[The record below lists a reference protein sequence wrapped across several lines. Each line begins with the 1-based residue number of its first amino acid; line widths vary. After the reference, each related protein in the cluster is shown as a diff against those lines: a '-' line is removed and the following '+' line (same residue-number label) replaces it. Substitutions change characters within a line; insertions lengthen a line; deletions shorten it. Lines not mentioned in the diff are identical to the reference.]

1 MLDVI
6 LLVRFRTLTSPGRW
20 KAQTVLLRVAGSVF
34 LMWLQSRESRRNAR
48 LLQHIGCDPWDLGWS
63 RLWTEPCLYICL
75 PVPLRACKHGVVLY
89 VGESVSFQRRFEEH
103 ILRLLDPK
111 GQTQQPFYH
120 FVRRGC
126 VSDSQLLAAV
136 SFFMLLPVS
145 AASHDRKNRLEAEV
159 SLTAVLGTLN
169 PPRVYSLA
177 GMTRRRG
184 SAAFG
189 QRIFGAS
196 RPLCRIRSRTSSRS
210 SSQIPLRA
218 NGHARRDDW
227 KAGLRLT
234 AAALCGHRFSGW
246 QHAAKSAW
254 ALSPGAWA
262 FVANRIDRTVE
273 GFRRRRGL
281 NMLRKIAV
289 RRRDLC
295 FPISIVSFSIPWL
308 GSECARQVVLRTL
321 RRLISSWRS
330 KGCWVPVLRHAKCFV
345 TWSSTPKVKDLLSNS
360 RSMNDWL
367 AGKSCPECHCAE
379 LRQADPSWPTV
390 VVDGIPHVAA
400 SQGTVPWPVSL
411 QHLARW
417 PASFALPPTWD
428 DLASAVREAFRG
440 LRKRCRILQDDPC
453 TDSAIVE
460 CTAELWSLF
469 SSGTGGDTPIS
480 HADIQAAKTWL
491 RGMFVTVFD
500 HNLSCLA
507 VTCQRLA
514 YEQACKLLDLSGPV
528 SEPNIVW
535 ELANTKALQDA
546 IVQMAVV
553 PDLKDEFLMPNN
565 FTKVPK
571 HQWQVGTVAVLPKW
585 KSPGLRWRL
594 IIQKH
599 ATPCCLLHSVVSRA
613 LDVLLDRFPH
623 HLWSDFMSIQ
633 EVVDMVHDFNVQS
646 GQLGYDS
653 GYTVAGDMKDCFRH
667 LPCPDGALMWTALSA
682 WWRDQQVQGVSIP
695 RKSADGKGCLGMCT
709 DPGWIYCS
717 FDSIGAVVRHFSMTN
732 FIHVEG
738 SLGRELQGVPQGD
751 ALSSAFLR
759 LWKWYREFVLGHG
772 SSALPNCIAF
782 PETRRRLLHLNATN
796 CLLLDVSYRD
806 DLRMFFAWRSNSPLS
821 CSFLHSWAWQQ
832 FDRRFQ
838 AGTMRLE
845 CTEPELFVG
854 LVCSWR
860 GGQMFV
866 KPAYPD
872 PFAAFCYDR
881 VDSFPLIPW
890 CSWMPP
896 QQKKN
901 AVRGLL
907 CRAFYQS
914 SDRSGRH
921 DAFWDVLTSLVLRA
935 GYPLRF
941 VKQHARHWAVTWVP
955 KNQGRTCINP
965 LILTDIDA
973 CFLRLERLC
982 TSLAC

>member
-1 MLDVI
+1 M
-6 LLVRFRTLTSPGRW
+6 
-20 KAQTVLLRVAGSVF
+20 
-34 LMWLQSRESRRNAR
+34 
-48 LLQHIGCDPWDLGWS
+48 
-63 RLWTEPCLYICL
+63 
-75 PVPLRACKHGVVLY
+75 
-89 VGESVSFQRRFEEH
+89 
-103 ILRLLDPK
+103 
-111 GQTQQPFYH
+111 
-120 FVRRGC
+120 
-126 VSDSQLLAAV
+126 
-136 SFFMLLPVS
+136 
-145 AASHDRKNRLEAEV
+145 
-159 SLTAVLGTLN
+159 
-169 PPRVYSLA
+169 
-177 GMTRRRG
+177 
-184 SAAFG
+184 
-189 QRIFGAS
+189 
-196 RPLCRIRSRTSSRS
+196 
-210 SSQIPLRA
+210 
-218 NGHARRDDW
+218 
-227 KAGLRLT
+227 
-234 AAALCGHRFSGW
+234 
-246 QHAAKSAW
+246 
-254 ALSPGAWA
+254 
-262 FVANRIDRTVE
+262 
-273 GFRRRRGL
+273 
-281 NMLRKIAV
+281 
-289 RRRDLC
+289 
-295 FPISIVSFSIPWL
+295 
-308 GSECARQVVLRTL
+308 
-321 RRLISSWRS
+321 
-330 KGCWVPVLRHAKCFV
+330 
-345 TWSSTPKVKDLLSNS
+345 
-360 RSMNDWL
+360 
-367 AGKSCPECHCAE
+367 
-379 LRQADPSWPTV
+379 
-390 VVDGIPHVAA
+390 
-400 SQGTVPWPVSL
+400 
-411 QHLARW
+411 
-417 PASFALPPTWD
+417 
-428 DLASAVREAFRG
+428 
-440 LRKRCRILQDDPC
+440 
-453 TDSAIVE
+453 
-460 CTAELWSLF
+460 
-469 SSGTGGDTPIS
+469 
-480 HADIQAAKTWL
+480 
-491 RGMFVTVFD
+491 
-500 HNLSCLA
+500 
-507 VTCQRLA
+507 
-514 YEQACKLLDLSGPV
+514 
-528 SEPNIVW
+528 
-535 ELANTKALQDA
+535 
-546 IVQMAVV
+546 
-553 PDLKDEFLMPNN
+553 
-565 FTKVPK
+565 
-571 HQWQVGTVAVLPKW
+571 AVLPKW

-881 VDSFPLIPW
+881 VDSFPLVPW